1 MQCRQKVQSADKTNK
16 FNHWGGMHA
25 KALAL
30 CACVLCLCFVLATLW
45 RYQYAG
51 RVKPN
56 TAFAAW
62 QLHHTLQSAVEVV
75 NAYATCLVKMQNE
88 PLAACGL
95 YSEGG
100 ITTRS
105 RRQQARGHIFEVTNY
120 CAKLAPKA

>member
-1 MQCRQKVQSADKTNK
+1 M
-16 FNHWGGMHA
+16 
-25 KALAL
+25 LAL
-30 CACVLCLCFVLATLW
+30 ELAFRANVCCLYFVLATLW

-56 TAFAAW
+56 TTFAAW

-75 NAYATCLVKMQNE
+75 NAYATCLVKMQNQ

-95 YSEGG
+95 YGEGG

-105 RRQQARGHIFEVTNY
+105 RRQQARGHIFEVANY
-120 CAKLAPKA
+120 CAELAPKA